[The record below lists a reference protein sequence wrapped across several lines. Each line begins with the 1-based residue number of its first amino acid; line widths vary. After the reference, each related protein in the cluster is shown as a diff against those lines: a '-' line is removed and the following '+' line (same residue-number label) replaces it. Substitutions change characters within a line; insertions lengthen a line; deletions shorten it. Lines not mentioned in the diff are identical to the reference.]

1 MPVDGAM
8 TENNRAYQSG
18 EILGHPKGLFVCFF
32 TELWERFSYYG
43 MRALLIFY
51 LTQHFLFSDEKAY
64 LIYGAYTALIYI
76 TPVIGGVLADRCLG
90 PGKAVTFGAILL
102 VIGHCGMAIE
112 GPVSVREGAEVARNP
127 FFLQIFYLSLAFIVT
142 GVGFLKANIST
153 IVGSLYEQ
161 QDPRRDSGFTI
172 FYMGIN
178 LGSFFA
184 ALLCGWLGQ
193 TYGWGYGFGLAGIG
207 MLLGL
212 LVFIK
217 GKPLLEGRADSPCSA
232 RLKEKIFAGMS
243 RETLIYLSGIIGVFI
258 VWLLIQNQELVG
270 QILMGTEALVLL
282 FLLVYAFTQCEPDDR
297 DRMLVCTTLIVFSVL
312 FWSLFEQAGSSL
324 NIFADRSINRN
335 VLGIEIPASMF
346 QSLNA
351 FFIFTLAPL
360 FSILWTWLARRGWE
374 PSTPIKFGLGILQVG
389 FGFLV
394 LVFGSEFSEGRGR
407 IGMVWLVLIYFLHTT
422 GELCLSPVGL
432 SMVTKLSL
440 KRIVG
445 MMMGVWFLAFAA
457 ANYISGQIA
466 MMTGGSGNASLAVD
480 QQSLTAHVL
489 AVYENVG
496 WLAVG
501 VAALLFLITPVLKKR
516 MHGVH

>member
-1 MPVDGAM
+1 MAVEEIPLADTPKTSA
-8 TENNRAYQSG
+8 AG
-18 EILGHPKGLFVCFF
+18 ELLGHPRGLFVCFF

-51 LTQHFLFSDEKAY
+51 LTQHFLFSDAKAY
-64 LIYGAYTALIYI
+64 LIYGAYTALIYV
-76 TPVIGGVLADRCLG
+76 TPVIGGVLADRYLG
-90 PGKAVTFGAILL
+90 AKKAVTFGAVLL
-102 VIGHCGMAIE
+102 VLGHSGMALE
-112 GPVSVREGAEVARNP
+112 GPAALQQGAEVVRDP
-127 FFLQIFYLSLAFIVT
+127 YYLQLFYFSLALIIS

-153 IVGSLYEQ
+153 IVGALYEK

-193 TYGWGYGFGLAGIG
+193 TFGWAYGFGLAGLG
-207 MLLGL
+207 MLFGL
-212 LVFIK
+212 LVFLK
-217 GKPLLEGRADSPCSA
+217 GSYLLQGKAEPPSPAHLKQPLVIGL
-232 RLKEKIFAGMS
+232 S
-243 RETLIYLSGIIGVFI
+243 RETVIYIGGALGVFVI
-258 VWLLIQNQELVG
+258 WQLLQNQQLVG
-270 QILMGTEALVLL
+270 DVLMGTGALVLL
-282 FLLVYAFTQCEPDDR
+282 AVLLYAFTQCEPQDR
-297 DRMLVCTTLIVFSVL
+297 DRMLVCAVLIVFSVL

-324 NIFADRSINRN
+324 NIFTDRSVDRTL
-335 VLGIEIPASMF
+335 LGVEVPAAMF

-360 FSILWTWLARRGWE
+360 FSMLWVWLARRGWE
-374 PSTPIKFGLGILQVG
+374 PSTPAKFGLGIMQVG
-389 FGFLV
+389 LGFLV
-394 LVFGSEFSEGRGR
+394 LVFGARFAGEDGLTGL
-407 IGMVWLVLIYFLHTT
+407 VWLVLIYLLHTT

-440 KRIVG
+440 SRIVG
-445 MMMGVWFLAFAA
+445 MMMGVWFLAFAG

-466 MMTGGSGNASLAVD
+466 IMTGGGSVAAGDPQAA
-480 QQSLTAHVL
+480 ARVL
-489 AVYENVG
+489 EVYANVG

-501 VAALLFLITPVLKKR
+501 VALALFAITPLLKKG

>member
-1 MPVDGAM
+1 
-8 TENNRAYQSG
+8 
-18 EILGHPKGLFVCFF
+18 
-32 TELWERFSYYG
+32 

-76 TPVIGGVLADRCLG
+76 APVIGGVLADRYLG

-102 VIGHCGMAIE
+102 VLGHCGMAIE
-112 GPVSVREGAEVARNP
+112 GPVSVREGAEVIQNP
-127 FFLQIFYLSLAFIVT
+127 FFLQVFYLSLALIVT

-207 MLLGL
+207 MLFGL

-217 GKPLLEGRADSPCSA
+217 GKPLLEGRADSPCPA

-243 RETLIYLSGIIGVFI
+243 RETLIYLSGVIGVFV
-258 VWLLIQNQELVG
+258 VWLLIQNQALVG

-282 FLLVYAFTQCEPDDR
+282 FLLVYAFTQCEPVDR

-312 FWSLFEQAGSSL
+312 FWSLFEQAGFSL
-324 NIFADRSINRN
+324 NIFADRSIHRN

-374 PSTPIKFGLGILQVG
+374 PSSPTKFGLGILQVG

-394 LVFGSEFSEGRGR
+394 LVFGSEFSDGSGR
-407 IGMVWLVLIYFLHTT
+407 IGVIWLVLIYFLHTT

-466 MMTGGSGNASLAVD
+466 IMTGGSGNARLAAD
-480 QQSLTAHVL
+480 QQSMTTHVL

-501 VAALLFLITPVLKKR
+501 VAVVLFLITPLLKKR